1 MVWGASFWRLARQGI
16 PRRGLVVGVG
26 ASVTAASS
34 WLISGTPV
42 RLEEAATTSIAVANP
57 DACDFDVYL
66 ETPTADDLPTLL
78 REFQAGKEVWP
89 WIWTQPNVDGPHDV
103 YVLPEHA
110 MDESSSLTAIQTFR
124 INNPGRNVMLVIP
137 DPAVLDSVPKELLDH
152 CGVVQSNIAL
162 LNHRHK
168 ILMLEDERVV
178 CFDRL
183 TIL

>member
-1 MVWGASFWRLARQGI
+1 
-16 PRRGLVVGVG
+16 
-26 ASVTAASS
+26 
-34 WLISGTPV
+34 
-42 RLEEAATTSIAVANP
+42 
-57 DACDFDVYL
+57 
-66 ETPTADDLPTLL
+66 
-78 REFQAGKEVWP
+78 
-89 WIWTQPNVDGPHDV
+89 
-103 YVLPEHA
+103 